1 MQPKWLVSLKANE
14 VAGMSWVLNLK
25 TTREAMDNVFKYT
38 RVHIY
43 LLGTYQIKILV
54 NNFSRAGGK
63 AKFFQFSLKLDIC
76 IHDWS
81 NNHRKGFGA
90 E

>member
-1 MQPKWLVSLKANE
+1 ML
-14 VAGMSWVLNLK
+14 SWVLNLK
-25 TTREAMDNVFKYT
+25 QLTREAMDNVFKST

-54 NNFSRAGGK
+54 NNLSRAGGK
-63 AKFFQFSLKLDIC
+63 AKVFQFSLKLGIC

-81 NNHRKGFGA
+81 SHRKGFGA